1 MQEFCHRCGG
11 DLASGSS
18 PFCPHCGAPQ
28 LFLTESARSP
38 ADPDASSMAVSSTG
52 ALPPPRPHQIEWH
65 TAIRC
70 AALVAAIGALL
81 SLVATRLPFLSP
93 LSSLWIL
100 SASLLTLSL
109 YQRRRPLAWMD
120 AAIGAR
126 IGVVA
131 GLSLDISLAIV
142 ATLSGLIARFKLNAM
157 GSFDA
162 QINQLLDQIT
172 TQLNHSAPGNPELP
186 AILHFITTPEFRA
199 GYALTVVAVTAI
211 ILLLLSVLAG
221 ALAGLVRTRRR
232 SAA

>member
-1 MQEFCHRCGG
+1 MQNFCHRCGG
-11 DLASGSS
+11 ELASGSS

-28 LFLTESARSP
+28 LFLTEYARADDP
-38 ADPDASSMAVSSTG
+38 AALSNAVSSTG

-70 AALVAAIGALL
+70 AALVAAIAALL
-81 SLVATRLPFLSP
+81 SLIASRIPFLSP

-120 AAIGAR
+120 AAVGAR
-126 IGVVA
+126 IGIIA
-131 GLSLDISLAIV
+131 GLSLDVSLALV
-142 ATLSGLIARFKLNAM
+142 ATISGLVARFKLHAM

-162 QINQLLDQIT
+162 QINQLLGEIN
-172 TQLNHSAPGNPELP
+172 TQLNRSASGNPELP
-186 AILHFITTPEFRA
+186 AILRFITTPEFRA
-199 GYALTVVAVTAI
+199 GYALSVVGVMAI

-232 SAA
+232 PAA